1 MKKTLAIIALLS
13 SAELWALGPAD
24 IANKT
29 VRIDMENAQVARSDM
44 YQDAALPWY
53 LLNNITDF
61 IIDFPASRQFTTTTS
76 YIGRLS
82 NEVNVSYSPDTENSK
97 GYVKVECHD
106 FQVLVVL
113 TYTGPS
119 SGTATITW
127 HQAGDTRHFRNTTF
141 TLQDDAD
148 AASCVKL
155 PEEIIFHDPEI
166 WDDGLQ
172 EILSEIERAQYRSAT
187 DKLYQQRLSSLLPL
201 IMMTRDVSFTN
212 PDYKGNTALHYAC
225 GLSHTRLVQW
235 LVEHGADLE
244 ARTDR
249 GASVDACIGGRNA
262 GQIRTILQEA
272 RAWRDRPYSDS
283 SVSLKAA
290 RKAARWLETEFSGS
304 RMTSPEYSIPTDTA
318 YAEECARLIYRSTKA
333 GNGPSAL
340 GMDLTENPGIL
351 LTRVQ
356 NGRVS
361 EDMFTQWVLRE
372 LRQSY
377 LFRQHTFRRD
387 GYVLAQLP
395 HMMLA
400 REDEGMP
407 PDGSTAVYR
416 AACEGN
422 VELVRWLISHGAD
435 RSLTDRSG
443 QPASLP
449 ANTPNLAEIQEA
461 LQMRD

>member
-1 MKKTLAIIALLS
+1 MKKPLAIIALLS
-13 SAELWALGPAD
+13 SANLWALGPAD
-24 IANKT
+24 IAEKT
-29 VRIDMENAQVARSDM
+29 VYIHMENAQVARSGM
-44 YQDAALPWY
+44 YQPASLPWY
-53 LLNNITDF
+53 QLENITDF
-61 IIDFPASRQFTTTTS
+61 IIDFPASHSFSSTPST
-76 YIGRLS
+76 IGRLS
-82 NEVNVSYSPDTENSK
+82 NDVQVSYSPDTANNK
-97 GYVKVECHD
+97 GYIKVECDD
-106 FQVLVVL
+106 FQVLVEL
-113 TYTGPS
+113 TYTDHS

-127 HQAGDTRHFRNTTF
+127 HQAGNTRHFRNTAF
-141 TLQDDAD
+141 TLEDDANS
-148 AASCVKL
+148 AAQVKL
-155 PEEIIFHDPEI
+155 PEEIIFHDPPI
-166 WDDGLQ
+166 WDDGLSA
-172 EILSEIERAQYRSAT
+172 ILREIENARYSNAT
-187 DKLYQQRLSSLLPL
+187 DKLYQQRLSTLLPL
-201 IMMTRDVSFTN
+201 IMMTRNVSFTN

-249 GASVDACIGGRNA
+249 GASIDACIGGRNA
-262 GQIRTILQEA
+262 RQIRAILQEA
-272 RAWRDRPYSDS
+272 RTWRDRPYSDS

-304 RMTSPEYSIPTDTA
+304 LMTSPDYSIPTDYT

-340 GMDLTENPGIL
+340 GMDLTETPAIL

-361 EDMFTQWVLRE
+361 EDLFTQWVLRE

-377 LFRQHTFRRD
+377 LYRQHTFRRD

-422 VELVRWLISHGAD
+422 VELVRWLISPGAD

-443 QPASLP
+443 QPATLP

-461 LQMRD
+461 LQMHD